1 MKYLSIIK
9 YALLIVSTVL
19 VIIGTVTFSDVAEVN
34 SGLDTMLIWG
44 LVMVV
49 LAVVAVILMPLLG
62 VVQNPKSAK
71 RALVGLGA
79 LVVVVLVSY
88 ALATDEP
95 IKLASGKVMDDSFD
109 LIFSDTALW
118 ALYIT
123 FAGAIISILATEFY
137 KVFKK

>member
-9 YALLIVSTVL
+9 YALLIVSTGL

-62 VVQNPKSAK
+62 VAQNPKSAK
-71 RALVGLGA
+71 RALGGLGV
-79 LVVVVLVSY
+79 LVVVLFVSS

-123 FAGAIISILATEFY
+123 FAGVIISILATEFY

>member
-19 VIIGTVTFSDVAEVN
+19 VIIGTVTFSDVAEVH

-62 VVQNPKSAK
+62 VAQNPKSAK

-123 FAGAIISILATEFY
+123 FAGVIISILATEFY

>member
-62 VVQNPKSAK
+62 VERKPKRGK
-71 RALVGLGA
+71 RALGGLGA
-79 LVVVVLVSY
+79 FEGVGLVSFG
-88 ALATDEP
+88 LATGEP

-123 FAGAIISILATEFY
+123 FAGVIISILATEFY

>member
-49 LAVVAVILMPLLG
+49 LAVVAVILKPPVG
-62 VVQNPKSAK
+62 GGQKPKKAK
-71 RALVGLGA
+71 RALGGVG
-79 LVVVVLVSY
+79 
-88 ALATDEP
+88 
-95 IKLASGKVMDDSFD
+95 
-109 LIFSDTALW
+109 
-118 ALYIT
+118 
-123 FAGAIISILATEFY
+123 
-137 KVFKK
+137 